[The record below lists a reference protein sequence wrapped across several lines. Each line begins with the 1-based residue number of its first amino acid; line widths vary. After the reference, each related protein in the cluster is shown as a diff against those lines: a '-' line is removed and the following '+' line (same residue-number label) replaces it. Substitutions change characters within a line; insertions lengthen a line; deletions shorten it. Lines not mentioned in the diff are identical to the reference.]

1 MKSFNTGMRIGKI
14 GRRASVFPFGDIL
27 ERDPCG
33 DNDVAIVDVG
43 GGRGQ
48 ALETIREDWPTIK
61 GRMVLQDLPNVIED
75 ARTKGVPPF
84 IETIPG
90 SFFEGQS
97 IKGKIRFPRSHLCT
111 EDSILTQ

>member
-27 ERDPCG
+27 ERHPCE
-33 DNDVAIVDVG
+33 DNDVVIVDVG

-61 GRMVLQDLPNVIED
+61 GRMILQDLPNVIED
-75 ARTKGVPPF
+75 AEAKGTPPF

-90 SFFEGQS
+90 SFFDRQS
-97 IKGKIRFPRSHLCT
+97 VKGKTQFPQMPPPYQ
-111 EDSILTQ
+111 DSL